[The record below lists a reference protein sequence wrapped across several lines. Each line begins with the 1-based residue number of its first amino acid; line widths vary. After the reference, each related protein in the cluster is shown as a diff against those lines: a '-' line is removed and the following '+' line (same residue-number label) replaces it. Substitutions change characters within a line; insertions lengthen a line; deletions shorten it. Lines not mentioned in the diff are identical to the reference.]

1 MKSKT
6 LSILY
11 WSITGLCTL
20 AMLIAGIVEIM
31 QTPEGQEIM
40 RHLGYPVYILTIIG
54 VGKAIGALSII
65 QPWFRTLKEWAYAG
79 FTINML
85 GAAASRAYAGDST
98 MLILSPLLFL
108 AVLLTSYLLWK
119 KQLARAIAS
128 KQPSALQ
135 LASGGQQ
142 HAEPGQTTTL
152 VA

>member
-1 MKSKT
+1 
-6 LSILY
+6 
-11 WSITGLCTL
+11 LCTL
-20 AMLIAGIVEIM
+20 AMLMAGIVEIM
-31 QTPEGQEIM
+31 RTPEGQEIM

-54 VGKAIGALSII
+54 VGKAVGALSII

-79 FTINML
+79 FTVNML
-85 GAAASRAYAGDST
+85 GAAASRAYAGDSA

-119 KQLARAIAS
+119 KRLPQAVAS

-135 LASGGQQ
+135 LASGGQE
-142 HAEPGQTTTL
+142 HARSGHPTSL